1 MDIAQFKYFLD
12 DLAHRED
19 VSLHCKNIREIF
31 FSVITDSQKLD
42 QTISYLKTAQAL
54 DDDTLSL
61 LKRGIRGP
69 YGSEG
74 ITLTVTSKEET
85 EFWLSLH
92 HLFPNIGKLTL
103 VAAEANLTATI
114 AAEESYA
121 PLFIMAIKQLDNIY
135 EVGGETGALI
145 LNSKY
150 RFDYQLLFL
159 AQALKDKDEYP
170 ADAAAEI
177 NELLGEYAFDAK
189 KIKLIQE
196 MIEQYQT
203 K

>member
-31 FSVITDSQKLD
+31 FSAITDSQKLD
-42 QTISYLKTAQAL
+42 QTMLYLKTAQEL
-54 DDDTLSL
+54 DDDTFSF
-61 LKRGIRGP
+61 LKRGIRGT
-69 YGSEG
+69 YGNEG
-74 ITLTVTSKEET
+74 TTLTVASNEEA

-92 HLFPNIGKLTL
+92 HLFPNDGKLTL

-114 AAEESYA
+114 GDEEIYV

-177 NELLGEYAFDAK
+177 NELLGEHAFDTR